1 MLRVCVCVCLQVRL
15 HEVYS
20 RVAFLQRRN
29 PEQHEPTGHGG
40 RSDPINPGPSGKA
53 AHRPDQTT
61 FLLRSLSSLMFH
73 FDNPLICHRIHS
85 FMSQLL
91 LSGEAEICQT
101 ECSGASSFG
110 CQPPSGSPG
119 LADPGAPESCTLRRS
134 KSKVIHHV

>member
-1 MLRVCVCVCLQVRL
+1 MLRVCVCV
-15 HEVYS
+15 Y
-20 RVAFLQRRN
+20 
-29 PEQHEPTGHGG
+29 
-40 RSDPINPGPSGKA
+40 RSDFMKFIQELRSSSGGTLNSMNLQDMVAEVTQLILDHQVKQ
-53 AHRPDQTT
+53 PTDQTT